1 MANRRIAYTDRDFEA
16 LRQDLIDY
24 TQQYYPELIQNFNDA
39 SVFSVL
45 MDLNAAIGDNLHFH
59 IDRSIQETV
68 LQFAQQRSSI
78 FNIARTYGLKVPG
91 FRPSVALVDISITVP
106 AFGDS
111 EDVRYLGILR
121 AGAQFNGGGTTFET
135 VYDIDFS
142 TQFNREGFVN
152 RTKIPQFSD
161 NNSAPTSYIITKRE
175 IVVNG
180 STQVFKKVITPA
192 EVTPFYGF
200 FLPEKNVLGVTSI
213 IQKDGTNYQSTPS
226 FSEFQSSPNK
236 WYEVD
241 ALVENTVFIEDP
253 TKPVDDAGVKVGKYI
268 KTDNRFITEYT
279 PEGFL
284 RIQFGNGTVTPE
296 EQLNQFTTTGV
307 PLTIQNYQNNIG
319 LGLTVKANTT
329 IFVQY
334 RTGGGLSSN
343 VGVGSINQVG
353 LVDFAVNGP
362 SSVINNNVTQSIR
375 VNNVTAAI
383 GGANQ
388 PSVNEVRN
396 MVTYNFA
403 AQKRA
408 VTINDYKSL
417 IDTMPGQYGAPA
429 KVSITEFN
437 NKILVKI
444 LSFDAQGALTQ
455 IVSNNLKTNLATY
468 LSKYRMINDYIS
480 IEVAKVIDLE
490 FEFFVVLTA
499 AGSQSQVITQIINN
513 VTNYMAPSTR
523 ELGEN
528 VNVSEIRQL
537 VQSIEGIN
545 SLAEIRVYNRVG
557 GQYSSSETSQRYIDN
572 STKQIEL
579 IDDTIFAEP
588 DQIYQIRFPNKDIKV
603 RVKNLTSVDF
613 M

>member
-1 MANRRIAYTDRDFEA
+1 MANRKISYTDRDFEG

-24 TQQYYPELIQNFNDA
+24 TQQYYPDLIQNFNDA

-45 MDLNAAIGDNLHFH
+45 MDLNAAIGDNLNYH
-59 IDRSIQETV
+59 IDRSVQETV
-68 LQFAQQRSSI
+68 LQYAQQRSSI
-78 FNIARTYGLKVPG
+78 FNIARTYGLKIPG
-91 FRPSVALVDISITVP
+91 YRPSVAVIDISITVP
-106 AFGDS
+106 AYGDA
-111 EDVRYLGILR
+111 EDTRYLGILR
-121 AGAQFNGGGTTFET
+121 SGAQFNGGGTTFET

-142 TQFNREGFVN
+142 SQFNREGFIN
-152 RTKIPQFSD
+152 RTKIPQFSE

-180 STQVFKKVITPA
+180 STQVFKKV
-192 EVTPFYGF
+192 VTSADVSPFFNF

-213 IQKDGTNYQSTPS
+213 IQKDGTNYQATPS
-226 FSEFQSSPNK
+226 FTEFETSTDK

-253 TKPVDDAGVKVGKYI
+253 TKPVDEAGVKVGRYL
-268 KTDNRFITEYT
+268 KTENRFITEYT

-284 RIQFGNGTVTPE
+284 KIQFGAGTVTPE
-296 EQLNQFTTTGV
+296 DQLRQFTTVGV
-307 PLTIQNYQNNIG
+307 PLKLQNYQNNIG
-319 LGLTVKANTT
+319 LGLTVSPNTT
-329 IFVQY
+329 LFVQY
-334 RTGGGLSSN
+334 RTGGGLGSN
-343 VGVGSINQVG
+343 VGVGAINQVG
-353 LVDFAVNGP
+353 TIDFAVNGP
-362 SSVINNNVTQSIR
+362 SDIINNNVTQSMR

-388 PSVNEVRN
+388 PSVEEVRN
-396 MVTYNFA
+396 MVTFNFA

-417 IDTMPGQYGAPA
+417 IDNMPGRFGAPS

-444 LSFDAQGALTQ
+444 LSFDTEGALTQ
-455 IVSNNLKTNLATY
+455 TVSNNLKTNLATY

-490 FEFFVVLTA
+490 FEFFIVLNST
-499 AGSQSQVITQIINN
+499 GSQSQVITEVINN
-513 VTNYMAPSTR
+513 VTNYMLPSTR

-537 VQSIEGIN
+537 IQNIN
-545 SLAEIRVYNRVG
+545 GVNTLSEIRVYNKVG
-557 GQYSSSETSQRYIDN
+557 GVYSSSETSQRYVDTT
-572 STKQIEL
+572 TKQIEL

-588 DQIYQIRFPNKDIKV
+588 DQIYQIRYPAKDIKV

-613 M
+613 S